1 MKEQDCDRLDAALLK
16 RSCKRADGIFVQLLV
31 NFTIRKKPLTYFETG
46 RSFDKRFVLGKE
58 KVVCI
63 RAVYTPN
70 LLDVAKTFGDE
81 QSGIC
86 SIPF

>member
-1 MKEQDCDRLDAALLK
+1 MSSLASIA
-16 RSCKRADGIFVQLLV
+16 CKRADGIFVKLLV

-46 RSFDKRFVLGKE
+46 RPFDKRFVLGKE

-70 LLDVAKTFGDE
+70 LVDVAKTFGDE